1 MRGAWF
7 PLKAT
12 IHEDLSIV
20 MCYCYSQGP
29 LSEMMEQEFSG
40 EWKFLRKTLFESSAL
55 RAERALLELALLLRM
70 VDDEEK
76 ISEYDKTTS
85 NVRSCGKLIMRDG
98 SVEPLPF
105 REVANKVIHS
115 VEAVEWRY
123 SPTLDHQVICKAGP
137 GEKWVRAEI
146 GLVDLSFVC
155 GRLPA

>member
-20 MCYCYSQGP
+20 MCYCYSQNP
-29 LSEMMEQEFSG
+29 LSEMMEAKFSG
-40 EWKFLRKTLFESSAL
+40 DWKFLRKTLFETSAL
-55 RAERALLELALLLRM
+55 RAERALLELALLIRM

-76 ISEYDKTTS
+76 ITEYDRATNS
-85 NVRSCGKLIMRDG
+85 VPSCGKLIMRDG
-98 SVEPLPF
+98 SIEPLPF

-115 VEAVEWRY
+115 VEALEWKY
-123 SPTLDHQVICKAGP
+123 SPTLEHQVVCHAGP
-137 GEKWVRAEI
+137 DEKWVRAEI